1 MFTSVIRDFLLQQET
16 SAITTFHLIRVITQ
30 LNKRLSDADL
40 SLTDSTVAVI
50 ISLCMASSITNN
62 YKAMAAHSVGLR
74 KIVNLRGG
82 LDNFRRN
89 PTLLIG
95 IARLVHSLSF

>member
-82 LDNFRRN
+82 LDSFRRN

-95 IARLVHSLSF
+95 MARLVHSLSF